1 MLAAID
7 VGSNAVRLK
16 VAQPLPDNSLETL
29 HEERDPVRPGEGVFT
44 TGRLDQE
51 VVERLLSTLRR
62 YGALCRRYH
71 ARIRAVATSALREAS
86 NGGEV
91 VRRIRDSSGVPVEI
105 ISGREEA
112 RLICLGVLHG
122 APADARGTVIDIGG
136 GSTEV
141 ITALGE
147 RPTTL
152 WSVPVGAVRLTE
164 VFSSSATVTERKL
177 ALMRAF
183 AREAFDS
190 LPRDATL
197 SKRALGSSGTI
208 NAVVGYAGREG
219 KGGATREEVARAT
232 EELAAMS
239 VHERRHRFDAR
250 RAEIIVAG
258 AVILDCAMHHFR
270 LSTVQAVNRGLRD
283 GILVDL
289 LRRNRDPG
297 EDESLADGALSMAR
311 RFGIDCRHAE
321 KVARLS
327 LDLFDRTRSIHR
339 LPPAARPLLEV
350 AALLHD
356 IGSAISPQAHHKHSL
371 YLIQNAD
378 LPVLSTRERD
388 LCARIARFH
397 RRSAPDRGHPG
408 MKGLTTR
415 ETMVVRKLA
424 TLLRIADALD
434 RSHHQPV
441 RSMDVWAGKR
451 AVSIQLRHR
460 AAVDLE
466 LWDVEREAMLFQRV
480 FGRRLEVQ
488 GKNGERSRSRGS
500 R

>member
-1 MLAAID
+1 MATERRFKVLAAID

-86 NGGEV
+86 M
-91 VRRIRDSSGVPVEI
+91 
-105 ISGREEA
+105 
-112 RLICLGVLHG
+112 
-122 APADARGTVIDIGG
+122 
-136 GSTEV
+136 
-141 ITALGE
+141 
-147 RPTTL
+147 
-152 WSVPVGAVRLTE
+152 RLTE

-208 NAVVGYAGREG
+208 NAVVGYAGRDG
-219 KGGATREEVARAT
+219 KGATREEVARAA

-289 LRRNRDPG
+289 LRRNRETG
-297 EDESLADGALSMAR
+297 GDESLADGALTMAR

-321 KVARLS
+321 KVARLA
-327 LDLFDRTRSIHR
+327 LDLFDRTRSVHR
-339 LPPAARPLLEV
+339 LPPPARPLLEV

-356 IGSAISPQAHHKHSL
+356 IGSAISPQAHHKHSC

-388 LCARIARFH
+388 ICARIARFH
-397 RRSAPDRGHPG
+397 RRSAPDRAHAG
-408 MKGLTTR
+408 MKGLTVR
-415 ETMVVRKLA
+415 ETMMVRKLA

-441 RSMDVWAGKR
+441 RSMAVSAGRR

-466 LWDVEREAMLFQRV
+466 LWDVEREAVLFHRV
-480 FGRRLEVQ
+480 FGRRLDVQ
-488 GKNGERSRSRGS
+488 GKNGERGRSRRS